1 MRTSRSVAL
10 LALLFIIISACFSC
24 GTKSSD
30 CSNFT
35 SDTTLLK
42 VNIAKSPAT
51 IKIIDTVWLQSTI
64 SDTLYNR
71 QASDKMLYSLTQL
84 FLQIQPYRVTQI
96 DSVPTLTYTNSD
108 FSIMLGDGSW
118 ISSTSKG
125 LNFIYRRSQPYNY
138 LQIGFVPSKV
148 GLYLF
153 VFRHSI
159 YQGYYRIDI
168 TSSSNYCKQF
178 NGLSSTNLEQQ
189 NKQYWDNLNVST
201 LNLLNNEYPFVQ
213 KQDPNYFFIKVIK

>member
-1 MRTSRSVAL
+1 MRTSRYIAL
-10 LALLFIIISACFSC
+10 LSLLVLFIAASSSC
-24 GTKSSD
+24 GKKSND

-35 SDTTLLK
+35 SDTSLLK
-42 VNIAKSPAT
+42 VNLAKSSPT
-51 IKIIDTVWLQSTI
+51 IKTTDTVWFQSTI

-71 QASDKMLYSLTQL
+71 QSTDKLIYDLSQL
-84 FLQIQPYRVTQI
+84 FLQIQPYRITQA

-108 FSIMLGDGSW
+108 FSILLNDGTRMPN
-118 ISSTSKG
+118 TSPG
-125 LNFIYRRSQPYNY
+125 INFIYRRVQPYNY
-138 LQIGFVPSKV
+138 LKIGFVPSKV

-153 VFRHSI
+153 TFRHSI

-168 TSSSNYCKQF
+168 TSSSNFCKQF
-178 NGLSSTNLEQQ
+178 NGLSSINLEQQ

-201 LNLLNNEYPFVQ
+201 LNLQNSEYPFVQ